1 MRKKIIEMVQE
12 GFFHLIDL
20 SLYNSYVMF
29 QVKTGEKPS
38 FSDFRLK
45 IVTQI
50 IEQYAKKPST
60 IPRPPT
66 IDNPIWLTQR
76 HFPSP
81 IPQTAAQETRTQ
93 RRCHVCSNTKL
104 QKRKRKDVKFMCVEC
119 DVPLCVHPCFAD
131 FHTKK
136 KY

>member
-1 MRKKIIEMVQE
+1 MGADMQVSFVGCARKSLKWYKKV
-12 GFFHLIDL
+12 FFHLIDL

-66 IDNPIWLTQR
+66 IDNPVMNQVGISNS
-76 HFPSP
+76 H
-81 IPQTAAQETRTQ
+81 QTAISFFFFLPTYTMKNKTR
-93 RRCHVCSNTKL
+93 
-104 QKRKRKDVKFMCVEC
+104 EI
-119 DVPLCVHPCFAD
+119 
-131 FHTKK
+131 
-136 KY
+136 